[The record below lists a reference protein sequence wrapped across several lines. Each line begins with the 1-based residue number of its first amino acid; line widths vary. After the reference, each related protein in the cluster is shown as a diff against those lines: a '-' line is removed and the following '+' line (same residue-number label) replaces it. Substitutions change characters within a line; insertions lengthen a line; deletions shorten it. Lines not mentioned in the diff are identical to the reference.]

1 MRSDFLQLF
10 VASVSGRRARVTFE
24 YKATENDELDLDVG
38 QIIEDVTDED
48 EGWCKGFLD
57 GKTGLFPNNF
67 VEFITG
73 ETPSHSKP
81 TKGK

>member
-1 MRSDFLQLF
+1 MQLF